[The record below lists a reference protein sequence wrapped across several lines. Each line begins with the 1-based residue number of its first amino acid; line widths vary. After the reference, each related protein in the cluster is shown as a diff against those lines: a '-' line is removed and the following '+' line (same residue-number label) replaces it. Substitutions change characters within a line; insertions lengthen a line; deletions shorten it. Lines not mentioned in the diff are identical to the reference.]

1 MENKIFC
8 RWCGREMSYWAY
20 DEQDRHWGQYVCKC
34 GVCAPYGAKADT
46 AEDAKANAERAA
58 RGVPERLGRPLTLD
72 EVHLAVGLTRL
83 CIPLWLECRIKPSM
97 MPRVYLTSNRIISMC
112 QANAMDSYEIEW
124 RLWREEPT
132 TEEMARNPWT
142 DKGED

>member
-97 MPRVYLTSNRIISMC
+97 MPRVYLTSNRMISMC
-112 QANAMDSYEIEW
+112 QANAMESYGIEW

>member
-8 RWCGREMSYWAY
+8 RWCGHEMTYWAY
-20 DEQDRHWGQYVCKC
+20 DENDRHWGQYVCKC

-97 MPRVYLTSNRIISMC
+97 MPRVYLTSNRMISMC

-142 DKGED
+142 GKGED

>member
-132 TEEMARNPWT
+132 TEEMARKPWT

>member
-97 MPRVYLTSNRIISMC
+97 MPRVYLTSNRMISMC
-112 QANAMDSYEIEW
+112 QANAMDSYGIEW

-132 TEEMARNPWT
+132 TEEMTRNPWT

>member
-72 EVHLAVGLTRL
+72 DVHLAAGLTRL

-97 MPRVYLTSNRIISMC
+97 MPRVYLTSNRMISMC

-142 DKGED
+142 SKGED

>member
-8 RWCGREMSYWAY
+8 RWCGHEMTYWAY
-20 DEQDRHWGQYVCKC
+20 DENDRHWGQYVCKC

-97 MPRVYLTSNRIISMC
+97 MPRVYLTSNRVISMY
-112 QANAMDSYEIEW
+112 QANAMENYGVEW
-124 RLWREEPT
+124 RLWRDEPT

>member
-34 GVCAPYGAKADT
+34 GVCAPYGGKADT
-46 AEDAKANAERAA
+46 AEDAKENAERAA

-97 MPRVYLTSNRIISMC
+97 MPRVYLTSNRMISMC

-142 DKGED
+142 GKGED

>member
-1 MENKIFC
+1 MKNKIFC

-34 GVCAPYGAKADT
+34 GVCAPYGGKADT
-46 AEDAKANAERAA
+46 AEDAKASAERAA

>member
-46 AEDAKANAERAA
+46 AEDAKASAERAA

-97 MPRVYLTSNRIISMC
+97 MPGVYLTSNRMISMC
-112 QANAMDSYEIEW
+112 QANAMDGYGIEW

>member
-1 MENKIFC
+1 MENKILC

-58 RGVPERLGRPLTLD
+58 MGVPKHLGRPLTLD

-124 RLWREEPT
+124 RLWRDEPT

-142 DKGED
+142 SKGED

>member
-34 GVCAPYGAKADT
+34 GVCAPYGGKADT

-97 MPRVYLTSNRIISMC
+97 MPRVYLTSNRMISMC

-142 DKGED
+142 GKGED

>member
-97 MPRVYLTSNRIISMC
+97 MPRVCLTSNRMISMC
-112 QANAMDSYEIEW
+112 QANAMDSYGIEW

-142 DKGED
+142 SKGED

>member
-97 MPRVYLTSNRIISMC
+97 MPRVYLTSNRMISMC
-112 QANAMDSYEIEW
+112 QANAMDGYGIEW
-124 RLWREEPT
+124 RLWNDEPT
-132 TEEMARNPWT
+132 TDEMARNPWT
-142 DKGED
+142 SKGED

>member
-46 AEDAKANAERAA
+46 AEDAKASAERAA

-97 MPRVYLTSNRIISMC
+97 MPKVYLTSNRMISMC
-112 QANAMDSYEIEW
+112 QANAMDSYGIEW

>member
-58 RGVPERLGRPLTLD
+58 MGVPKYLGRPLTLD

-124 RLWREEPT
+124 RLWRDEPT
-132 TEEMARNPWT
+132 TEEMARNP
-142 DKGED
+142 